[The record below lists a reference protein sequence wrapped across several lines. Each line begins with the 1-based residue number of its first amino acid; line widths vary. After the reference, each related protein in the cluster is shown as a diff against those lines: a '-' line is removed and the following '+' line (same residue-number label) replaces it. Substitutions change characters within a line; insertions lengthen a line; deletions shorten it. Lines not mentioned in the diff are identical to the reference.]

1 MLPLDYS
8 LEDVCINDYADNK
21 KIGSFSVKNDPT
33 IKPYTQWAKSVLL
46 VDQLFDIVIVSRIG
60 PLTGLSV
67 RASVGPNLSNP
78 SSVGATIIDSNT
90 IGINRTATG

>member
-1 MLPLDYS
+1 MGDFLK
-8 LEDVCINDYADNK
+8 DVCINDYADNK

-33 IKPYTQWAKSVLL
+33 IKPYTQWAKSVLSI
-46 VDQLFDIVIVSRIG
+46 DYLFDIVIVSRIS

-67 RASVGPNLSNP
+67 GVSVEPNLSN
-78 SSVGATIIDSNT
+78 ATSLGPAVIDRNT